1 MQMCASVWSFIQ
13 EMFVEVPGTCET
25 IFYMLETAENK
36 MVPSSHKAEMIP
48 GVKQ

>member
-1 MQMCASVWSFIQ
+1 MCASVWSFIQ

-25 IFYMLETAENK
+25 IFYKLETAVNK
-36 MVPSSHKAEMIP
+36 TVPLSPKAEMIP